1 MKKQAPAKTEPM
13 LPERSMPSSA
23 DAERAV
29 LGAILLSN
37 EAILQTGSLQPEDFY
52 LDSHRIIFSRMK
64 QMAQHNMAIDLITLM
79 NVLSKK
85 KEVDVVGG
93 HAYLFSLTDGLPY
106 RRSIESWVRIVKDK
120 AILRGIINASNC
132 AVDSAMSEADTAQE
146 VLADLG
152 NKLIE
157 LGKPAAIQE
166 ALPATVDRVLER
178 IVQKKYSGESC
189 SGLTTGV
196 TKLDELTNG
205 ISPTEYIIIGART
218 GHGKSLFVRQ
228 IILENAVM
236 GVPCALMNYE
246 MSKENSVECWLSAFS
261 GIEFD
266 HIRKPK
272 FVSDEQLELLGTRA
286 QEFKVLPITI
296 DDCPGVEL
304 DELCARI
311 RGHILRGAKLIVV
324 DYLQLVRCRQ
334 FRNDRYA
341 AVTEVSGRLRDISF
355 QTGVPI
361 IALSQLSRPEKG
373 RENSEPTLF
382 DLKECGN
389 IENDSFQVWLLFR
402 PKERDQVTGRLVFT
416 GEDWVLVA
424 KNRNGEPGNVPVVC
438 RARYMRIG
446 SREHTIVQPTPMD
459 NPANVVPPVD
469 YMQQAEMEM
478 DSGN

>member
-1 MKKQAPAKTEPM
+1 
-13 LPERSMPSSA
+13 
-23 DAERAV
+23 
-29 LGAILLSN
+29 
-37 EAILQTGSLQPEDFY
+37 
-52 LDSHRIIFSRMK
+52 
-64 QMAQHNMAIDLITLM
+64 
-79 NVLSKK
+79 
-85 KEVDVVGG
+85 
-93 HAYLFSLTDGLPY
+93 
-106 RRSIESWVRIVKDK
+106 VRIVKDK

-272 FVSDEQLELLGTRA
+272 FVSATTSWNCLALAPRSS
-286 QEFKVLPITI
+286 
-296 DDCPGVEL
+296 
-304 DELCARI
+304 R
-311 RGHILRGAKLIVV
+311 
-324 DYLQLVRCRQ
+324 RCRS
-334 FRNDRYA
+334 RSTTALALNSMNSA
-341 AVTEVSGRLRDISF
+341 PGSGATS
-355 QTGVPI
+355 
-361 IALSQLSRPEKG
+361 
-373 RENSEPTLF
+373 
-382 DLKECGN
+382 C
-389 IENDSFQVWLLFR
+389 
-402 PKERDQVTGRLVFT
+402 
-416 GEDWVLVA
+416 VA
-424 KNRNGEPGNVPVVC
+424 
-438 RARYMRIG
+438 
-446 SREHTIVQPTPMD
+446 
-459 NPANVVPPVD
+459 
-469 YMQQAEMEM
+469 
-478 DSGN
+478 